1 MAMEESKVT
10 NMTLSMTIAGS
21 ERIIN
26 DFLKNEKPKWL
37 ATCRKVNKHSRA
49 SKHGKFI
56 VCPEC
61 HQGQFVFHF
70 SWSALGC
77 QHCDTMID
85 KYDWK
90 LL

>member
-1 MAMEESKVT
+1 MTTVT
-10 NMTLSMTIAGS
+10 KYT
-21 ERIIN
+21 R
-26 DFLKNEKPKWL
+26 
-37 ATCRKVNKHSRA
+37 ATRN
-49 SKHGKFI
+49 GKTI

-61 HQGQFVFHF
+61 NQVATVFHF
-70 SWSALGC
+70 SWSALSC

>member
-10 NMTLSMTIAGS
+10 KMALSFSIAGS

-26 DFLKNEKPKWL
+26 DYLKDYKPKWL
-37 ATCRKVNKHSRA
+37 AICRKVKRYTREG
-49 SKHGKFI
+49 KDRKFI
-56 VCPEC
+56 VWPHCD
-61 HQGQFVFHF
+61 QGNFVFHF
-70 SWSALGC
+70 SWSTLSC
-77 QHCDTMID
+77 QHCGTMVD

>member
-1 MAMEESKVT
+1 MAMEESKDTKMTMTVT
-10 NMTLSMTIAGS
+10 GS

-26 DFLKNEKPKWL
+26 DYLKNEKPKWL
-37 ATCRKVNKHSRA
+37 ATCRKVTKHTRA

-70 SWSALGC
+70 SWSALSC

>member
-1 MAMEESKVT
+1 MHDMK
-10 NMTLSMTIAGS
+10 LSSYINWSDSIVNSAIQSQTI
-21 ERIIN
+21 
-26 DFLKNEKPKWL
+26 
-37 ATCRKVNKHSRA
+37 TQKVNRHTRA
-49 SKHGKFI
+49 GQLGKFI

-61 HQGQFVFHF
+61 NQGATVFHF

-77 QHCDTMID
+77 QHCGTMVD

>member
-1 MAMEESKVT
+1 MNVT
-10 NMTLSMTIAGS
+10 KHTRAGMQGKS
-21 ERIIN
+21 I
-26 DFLKNEKPKWL
+26 
-37 ATCRKVNKHSRA
+37 TCPQCNTTS
-49 SKHGKFI
+49 I
-56 VCPEC
+56 VY
-61 HQGQFVFHF
+61 HF